1 MCPSRASSEKC
12 RGLPFCPLHL
22 DFDDFEKQMQV
33 KADFLGGDL
42 LKIYFARCKW
52 FPKSLGIISH
62 ETPTGPTQS
71 LQAPEFGKNSLSGDQ
86 AGESSAGLSISRFRQ
101 KLSPAPRVAV
111 PGNPAFKLVDSSW
124 RSFPRTW

>member
-33 KADFLGGDL
+33 KADFLGGFVKNL
-42 LKIYFARCKW
+42 FCQMQMI
-52 FPKSLGIISH
+52 PKSLGIISH

-71 LQAPEFGKNSLSGDQ
+71 LQAPEFGKNSISEDP

-124 RSFPRTW
+124 RSFPRTC